1 MNSTGI
7 IDGFLNTYNTYINS
21 GFGLLGGEVAFLA
34 TTLVVIDVIIAAL
47 FWAWGGGEEVIANL
61 IKKTLYVGFFALIIG
76 NWQNFATIIFNSFSG
91 LGLKAAGSTFTVQQL
106 MQPSSVAQSGFNAAA
121 PISQAIQ
128 TFPISILSPS
138 SWGTVLGLTIAWVI
152 TILSFFILAVQLFI
166 TLVEWKLTTLAG
178 FILVPFGL
186 FGRTAFLAERVL
198 GNVFTS
204 GVKIMVL
211 AIVVGIGSSLFKQ
224 FPQTISAA
232 GAAASASPLALEQ
245 AWIVAL
251 AAMTLLGLGIHVS
264 SIATGLASGAP
275 QLSAG
280 AAVTTVRASGL
291 AQIAGGTAAIASGQF
306 WTKVVKPLV
315 SNGGGGRGGP
325 GGGGPAA
332 GGPGGGGPGGG
343 AGGGVGSS
351 TPPAWFQAWQRA
363 NAASARWRSGRGAIA
378 SAMSRAGEAVR
389 SSDRPGPPTSV
400 NLR

>member
-1 MNSTGI
+1 LTDSS
-7 IDGFLNTYNTYINS
+7 TYNTYINS

-91 LGLKAAGSTFTVQQL
+91 LGLKAAGSTITVQQF

-121 PISQAIQ
+121 PISQAIE
-128 TFPISILSPS
+128 TFPVSILSPS

-232 GAAASASPLALEQ
+232 GAVASASPFALEQ

-275 QLSAG
+275 QLGAG
-280 AAVTTVRASGL
+280 AAVTTLRASGL
-291 AQIAGGTAAIASGQF
+291 PQIAGGAAAMAGGQF
-306 WTKVVKPLV
+306 WNKVVKPLATD
-315 SNGGGGRGGP
+315 SGGSRGV
-325 GGGGPAA
+325 
-332 GGPGGGGPGGG
+332 PGGGGPGGG
-343 AGGGVGSS
+343 GGGGAGSP

-363 NAASARWRSGRGAIA
+363 NATSARWRSRRGAIA
-378 SAMSRAGEAVR
+378 SAMSRVGEAVR
-389 SSDRPGPPTSV
+389 SGDRPGPPTSV

>member
-1 MNSTGI
+1 MNSTGV

-76 NWQNFATIIFNSFSG
+76 NWQNFATIVFNSFSG
-91 LGLKAAGSTFTVQQL
+91 LGLKAAGSTITVQQF

-121 PISQAIQ
+121 AISQAIQ
-128 TFPISILSPS
+128 TFPVSILSPS

-232 GAAASASPLALEQ
+232 GAVASASPLALEQ
-245 AWIVAL
+245 AWIIAL
-251 AAMTLLGLGIHVS
+251 AAMTLLGLGVHVS
-264 SIATGLASGAP
+264 SIAAGLASGAP
-275 QLSAG
+275 HLGAG

-291 AQIAGGTAAIASGQF
+291 PQIAGGATAMAGGQF
-306 WTKVVKPLV
+306 WNKVVKPLV
-315 SNGGGGRGGP
+315 SDGGGGRGP
-325 GGGGPAA
+325 GGGGPA
-332 GGPGGGGPGGG
+332 GGGGGG
-343 AGGGVGSS
+343 AGSS
-351 TPPAWFQAWQRA
+351 TPPAWFRAWQQA
-363 NAASARWRSGRGAIA
+363 NAVSARWRSGRGAIA
-378 SAMSRAGEAVR
+378 SAMSRMGEAVR